1 MTATLIVNADDY
13 GLTEGVSAGIR
24 HAHLNGIVTTTTAM
38 MNLPGTLAALEVGK
52 SETPNLGFGVHLVLT
67 AGVPLRPADKVPSL
81 VRGDGRFR
89 SLGQMDD
96 AIAGVNPVELKDEW
110 RAQIEAFLQTGIP
123 LDHIDSHHHIA
134 AIYEKTLPILFE
146 LASEYNA
153 PIRHPYAGCSMYG
166 GVESGNPM
174 ALTIRDAS
182 DALLASHTTVRTTSS
197 ADCTWYDR
205 NATLDRLLTIID
217 SLEDGTSA
225 ELMCHPGFADAEL
238 MRISAYHRPRE
249 TEIAALT
256 DERVK
261 ARIAERGVQLVTF
274 ARL

>member
-1 MTATLIVNADDY
+1 MTAKLIVNADDY

-52 SETPNLGFGVHLVLT
+52 METPNLGFGVHLVLT

-89 SLGQMDD
+89 SLGQMDH
-96 AIAGVNPVELKDEW
+96 AIANVNPTELKDEW
-110 RAQIEAFLQTGIP
+110 RAQIEAFVETGLPI
-123 LDHIDSHHHIA
+123 DHIDSHHHIA
-134 AIYEKTLPILFE
+134 AIYEQTLPVLFD
-146 LASEYNA
+146 LAAEYNA

-166 GVESGNPM
+166 GVESGHAM

-182 DALLASHTTVRTTSS
+182 DALLAANPVRTTTTT
-197 ADCTWYDR
+197 DCTWYDN
-205 NATLDRLLTIID
+205 NATLERLLAVID
-217 SLEDGTSA
+217 SLEDGTST

-238 MRISAYHRPRE
+238 LRLSAYHRPRE
-249 TEIAALT
+249 AEIAVLT
-256 DERVK
+256 DDRVK
-261 ARIAERGVQLVTF
+261 ARIAERGVTLATF
-274 ARL
+274 ADL